1 MKRMPYRPHK
11 KKISS
16 LCSLCLCGSLKFLP
30 NLLLAAMTIA
40 LVLSL
45 SACPKP
51 GPIPGPVPVAT
62 RRHDPLTADDHARL
76 GAVYERQGEKEAA
89 VREYAAALSKDKKS
103 LVALAGLGNLALAE
117 DQPGLA
123 IKYYRRA
130 LALEPENPVVL
141 NNLAMAYIEAKK
153 PKPALAYAEQA
164 AQFGGEDDPRILDT
178 RGQARILA
186 GDRPAGM
193 ADLVK
198 AKGLCDAAC
207 NPGPCDENTA
217 QVCAELKSLL
227 GKLAP

>member
-1 MKRMPYRPHK
+1 MKPTSHLPPKNETSPRCP
-11 KKISS
+11 
-16 LCSLCLCGSLKFLP
+16 LCLCGSLKFLP
-30 NLLLAAMTIA
+30 NLLLAAVTIA

-51 GPIPGPVPVAT
+51 GPIPVAT
-62 RRHDPLTADDHARL
+62 RPNDPLTADEHARL
-76 GAVYERQGEKEAA
+76 GAVYEREGEKEAA
-89 VREYAAALSKDKKS
+89 LREYAAALKKDRKS

-141 NNLAMAYIEAKK
+141 NNLAMAYLEAKK

-207 NPGPCDENTA
+207 NPGPCDQNTA